1 METSKMAEWE
11 LLDNFGVLTI
21 NNPPQNFLTEPEFV
35 RLSDLRRWTSNE
47 SLRGLIIQGKGRHFC
62 AGADKD
68 NILTAQREEDIKN
81 NLTKGKEILNYLW
94 NLPVPTVAA
103 IKGVC
108 LGGGLEVALSCHIR
122 ICSEKSVFSFP
133 ETGLGIIPGLLGTVK
148 LPGLIGMANAI
159 EMLLTCKTLDAQE
172 ALDLKLVDYAV
183 PKNEVFDSS
192 LNFLKKLTGDRP
204 ISVINAVLKSFVN
217 ARKLPDD
224 KAIEEGIKIF
234 CDLAAS
240 MATNQKA
247 NG

>member
-11 LLDNFGVLTI
+11 LVDDYGVLTL

-35 RLSDLRRWTSNE
+35 RLSDLRSWTANE

-68 NILTAQREEDIKN
+68 NILSVQGEEDIRR
-81 NLTKGKEILNYLW
+81 NLAKGKEILDYFW
-94 NLPVPTVAA
+94 DLPIPTVAA

-133 ETGLGIIPGLLGTVK
+133 ETGLGIIPGLQGTVK

-159 EMLLTCKTLDAQE
+159 EMLLTCKTLNAQE
-172 ALDLKLVDYAV
+172 ALDLKLVDYVV

-192 LNFLKKLTGDRP
+192 LHFLKNLTRDRP
-204 ISVINAVLKSFVN
+204 IGVIHAVVKSFVN

-224 KAIEEGIKIF
+224 KAIEEGIKVF
-234 CDLAAS
+234 SDLAVD
-240 MATNQKA
+240 MAKHQNA